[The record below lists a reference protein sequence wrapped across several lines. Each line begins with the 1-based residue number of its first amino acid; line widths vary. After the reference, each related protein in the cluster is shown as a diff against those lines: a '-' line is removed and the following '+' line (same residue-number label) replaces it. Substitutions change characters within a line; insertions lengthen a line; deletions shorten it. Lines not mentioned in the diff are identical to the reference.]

1 MRLIYFLIYIF
12 CLVSCSGCG
21 TNKVVQTK
29 EESATT
35 RPVIEKE
42 TEKEDIVKF
51 PVNENSK
58 YVLTSDFDLGGK
70 VYSIPSGVT
79 IKQKRGVIKN
89 GTLIGNGTKID
100 AKSALFENVRIKGDW
115 NVPKISTDLFV
126 DLSYDNALRDVVA
139 LTSSKVHNVVRIK
152 KGNYVFAFCKN
163 SESGIVPASNTKLQ
177 IDGTLLL
184 KPNDFKNYYI
194 VNIKGDNIHVFGNG
208 TIEGDKFTHTGKDG
222 EWGMGVN
229 FANATNCSLSDLS
242 IKNCWGD
249 CVYIGKHSKNCS
261 VSNCILDNGRRQGI
275 SITSGENIKISDCK
289 ISNVNGTA
297 PEFAIDLEP
306 NKGDTVK
313 NVTIKN
319 VSVDSCV
326 GGFLIY
332 TGKNN
337 SSYVE
342 GVELSKC
349 KINSVGKKEQLKF
362 IRCHD
367 IKVSDCKALDGHLK
381 HSVVMSDAD
390 NAVFTGNTFH
400 ASQYVLNTIS
410 GVTFK
415 KNTVYGGVIYP
426 TDIKNMANRVF
437 NDRIRGNKVIR
448 EKTSK

>member
-42 TEKEDIVKF
+42 IEKEDIVKF
-51 PVNENSK
+51 PVNENSE

-79 IKQKRGVIKN
+79 IKQKRGIIKN

-229 FANATNCSLSDLS
+229 FANATNCSISDLS

-249 CVYIGKHSKNCS
+249 CVYIGRHSKNCI
-261 VSNCILDNGRRQGI
+261 VSNCNLDNGRRQGI
-275 SITSGENIKISDCK
+275 SITSGENIKISNCI

-297 PEFAIDLEP
+297 PEFAIDIEP

-313 NVTIKN
+313 NVIIKDVTVN
-319 VSVDSCV
+319 NCV

-342 GVELSKC
+342 SVEFSKC
-349 KINSVGKKEQLKF
+349 TINTIGKKGMMKF

-367 IKVSDCKALDGHLK
+367 VKVTRNKFLDGHLK
-381 HSVVMSDAD
+381 HGVMM
-390 NAVFTGNTFH
+390 NETKEIIFTGNTFK
-400 ASQYVLNTIS
+400 ASEYVMNTIS
-410 GVTFK
+410 DVTFHD
-415 KNTVYGGVIYP
+415 NIIYGGDLFPMDV
-426 TDIKNMANRVF
+426 KNMVNSIMSYK
-437 NDRIRGNKVIR
+437 IRGNRIIKND
-448 EKTSK
+448 ETK

>member
-35 RPVIEKE
+35 RPVIE
-42 TEKEDIVKF
+42 TENESISKF
-51 PVNENSK
+51 PANENSE

-70 VYSIPSGVT
+70 VYSISSGVT
-79 IKQKRGVIKN
+79 IKQKRGIIKN

-139 LTSSKVHNVVRIK
+139 LSSDNVQNTIK
-152 KGNYVFAFCKN
+152 IKEGNYTFSFVKN
-163 SESGIVPASNTKLQ
+163 GEKGIIPASNTKLQ
-177 IDGTLLL
+177 IDGVL
-184 KPNDFKNYYI
+184 KLNANDLKNYYI
-194 VNIKGDNIHVFGNG
+194 VYLKGENIHVYGDG
-208 TIEGDKFTHTGKDG
+208 IIEGDKFSHTGKEG

-249 CVYIGKHSKNCS
+249 CVYIGRHSRNCTI
-261 VSNCILDNGRRQGI
+261 SNCVLDNGRRQGI
-275 SITSGENIKISDCK
+275 SITSGENIKISNCL

-297 PEFAIDLEP
+297 PEFAIDIEP

-313 NVTIKN
+313 NVIVKN
-319 VSVDSCV
+319 VIVDSCV
-326 GGFLIY
+326 GGFIIY
-332 TGKNN
+332 VGKRN

-342 GVELSKC
+342 GVDFSKC
-349 KINSVGKKEQLKF
+349 KIESVGKKEQMKF

-367 IKVSDCKALDGHLK
+367 IKVYDCDVLDGNLK
-381 HSVVMSDAD
+381 HNITMSDVE
-390 NAVFTGNTFH
+390 NIVFTDNTFH
-400 ASQYVLNTIS
+400 TKQYVLNTIS

-415 KNTVYGGVIYP
+415 KNTVYGGEIYP
-426 TDIKNMANRVF
+426 TDIKNMANRVL
-437 NDRIRGNKVIR
+437 NDRIKDNKVIR
-448 EKTSK
+448 KYESK